1 MKISQSIE
9 VYGIRETLAEIRDVD
24 KNLFFEIRA
33 YMKRA
38 GDTLGNRVIQ
48 SSPLLAPT
56 RGFRHSG
63 RTAWKPGTYKTEV
76 SGRNARK
83 DSTGA
88 TPLVRVKY
96 LGVGLNIADMAG
108 RGGLKERKKRTAKYA
123 WQGTIRDHA
132 VNGQSK
138 KMVQALGKAPSR
150 YIWAEGETALPMI
163 QTYVLYGV
171 EDYMS
176 RVNRNLEVVSRR
188 S

>member
-1 MKISQSIE
+1 MKVTQSIE

-38 GDTLGNRVIQ
+38 GDTLGNRVIA
-48 SSPLLAPT
+48 SSPLIAPT
-56 RGFRHSG
+56 RGFRHTG
-63 RTAWKPGTYKTEV
+63 RTAWQPGSYKTEV

-83 DSTGA
+83 GATGA
-88 TPLVRVKY
+88 TPLVRTKF

-108 RGGLKERKKRTAKYA
+108 RGGLKSRKARTNRYE
-123 WQGTIRDHA
+123 WQGTMRSHA
-132 VNGQSK
+132 VNGQAT

-171 EDYMS
+171 EDYMA
-176 RVNRNLEVVSRR
+176 RVNRNLEVVSR
-188 S
+188 